1 MSGINTTGLTGDARW
16 NSPRCYASCAGAV
29 MTEPRPDVVDP
40 LAAGREALSRGEW
53 EQALAH
59 FEAASERDHGAEA
72 IEALAMAAWWL
83 DSAQLAIESR
93 EQAYRLYRERGDAAA
108 AARMAIWL
116 GWDSLAFRG
125 EPAVARGWLQRAHR
139 LLEGLRPVPEHGWL
153 ALREGEFAFLLEN
166 DIAATR
172 RFAERAR
179 SIGTA
184 LAVPDIEFSALGLEG
199 LALAS
204 QGKVAAG
211 IRLLDE
217 ASAAAMAGEMAEP
230 WAAGRTCCYMITACE
245 RVRDLERADQWSQRM
260 LEFAKRWRILDL
272 FAVCRAHYGAIL
284 VLRGAWE
291 EADAVFETALA
302 ELRASRPGI
311 AFEALVRR
319 ADLRRR
325 QGRLV
330 EAAELFRQAEFHPYA
345 QLGLAHVAL
354 DRGDAADA
362 ADRVR
367 RLLRKLG
374 PESRLQRAAGLDL
387 YARVLLALGEAD
399 RARTAHEELQ
409 AVAAEVGS
417 NWLRAAA
424 LAVAGLVAQAEGDLD
439 GARWRI
445 EDAIDLFGQCG
456 DPFEAARSRLDLARV
471 LAALGRGGA
480 AAEQA
485 RVAHKTLAGMQAERE
500 AQRASALLREL
511 GDPDWAG
518 PAPVLTA
525 RELDVLQLVARGL
538 SNTEIAQRLV
548 LSEHTVHRHLAN
560 ILHKLDLSSRAAA
573 AAWGIR
579 AGLI

>member
-1 MSGINTTGLTGDARW
+1 MNGSNTAVLTDAGQWSGPG
-16 NSPRCYASCAGAV
+16 RCDSHAGP
-29 MTEPRPDVVDP
+29 MGTEPGLDVVDP
-40 LAAGREALSRGEW
+40 LAAGHEALSRGEW
-53 EQALAH
+53 EQALVC
-59 FEAASERDHGAEA
+59 FEAASETDHSAQS

-83 DSAQLAIESR
+83 DNAHLAIESR
-93 EQAYRLYRERGDAAA
+93 EHAYRLYRQRGDAAA

-139 LLEGLRPVPEHGWL
+139 LLEGLDPVPEHGWL

-204 QGKVAAG
+204 QGNIADG

-217 ASAAAMAGEMAEP
+217 ATAAAMAGEMAEL

-245 RVRDLERADQWSQRM
+245 RVRDLERAHQWSQRM
-260 LEFAKRWRILDL
+260 VEFAKRWRIQDL

-291 EADAVFETALA
+291 EADAAFESALL
-302 ELRASRPGI
+302 ELRSSRPGI

-319 ADLRRR
+319 AELRRR
-325 QGRLV
+325 QGRLE
-330 EAAELFRQAEFHPYA
+330 EAAELFRRAEFHPYA
-345 QLGLAHVAL
+345 QLGLAQIAL
-354 DRGDAADA
+354 DSGDAALA
-362 ADRVR
+362 ADRATTF
-367 RLLRKLG
+367 LRKLG
-374 PESRLQRAAGLDL
+374 PDNRLQRAAGLDL
-387 YARVLLALGEAD
+387 YARVLVALGERE
-399 RARTAHEELQ
+399 RARTAHDELRG
-409 AVAAEVGS
+409 VAAEVGS
-417 NWLRAAA
+417 DPLRASAF
-424 LAVAGLVAQAEGDLD
+424 AVEGLVAEADGDLD
-439 GARWRI
+439 TARSRI
-445 EDAIDLFGQCG
+445 EDAIALFHQCG
-456 DPFEAARSRLDLARV
+456 DPFETARSRLDLARV
-471 LAALGRGGA
+471 FCARGRSHS

-485 RVAHKTLAGMQAERE
+485 RVAHEALAGLQAQRE
-500 AQRASALLREL
+500 AQRAGALMSEL
-511 GDPDWAG
+511 GAPASAG
-518 PAPVLTA
+518 ARSVLTP
-525 RELDVLQLVARGL
+525 RELDVLKVVAQGL
-538 SNTEIAQRLV
+538 SNTEIARRLF

-560 ILHKLDLSSRAAA
+560 ILRKLDLSSRAAA
-573 AAWGIR
+573 VAWGTR

>member
-1 MSGINTTGLTGDARW
+1 MR
-16 NSPRCYASCAGAV
+16 
-29 MTEPRPDVVDP
+29 TEPELDVVDP

-53 EQALAH
+53 EQALAY
-59 FEAASERDHGAEA
+59 FEAAAERNPSAEA
-72 IEALAMAAWWL
+72 VEAVAMAAWWL
-83 DSAQLAIESR
+83 DNAQLAIESR
-93 EQAYRLYRERGDAAA
+93 EHAYRLYRERGDAAA

-139 LLEGLRPVPEHGWL
+139 LLEGLDPVPEHGWL

-166 DIAATR
+166 DIAAAR

-179 SIGTA
+179 VIGTA

-204 QGKVAAG
+204 QGNIADG

-217 ASAAAMAGEMAEP
+217 ASAAAMAGEMSEL

-245 RVRDLERADQWSQRM
+245 RVRDLERAYQWSQRM
-260 LEFAKRWRILDL
+260 LEFAKRWRIQDL

-284 VLRGAWE
+284 VLRGTWE
-291 EADAVFETALA
+291 EADATFETALRQ
-302 ELRASRPGI
+302 LRASRPGI

-325 QGRLV
+325 QGRFE
-330 EAAELFRQAEFHPYA
+330 EAAELFRQVEFHPYA

-354 DRGDAADA
+354 DSGDAALA
-362 ADRVR
+362 ADRAT

-374 PESRLQRAAGLDL
+374 PDSRLQRAAGLDL
-387 YARVLLALGEAD
+387 YARVLVALGETEQ
-399 RARTAHEELQ
+399 ARNTHDQLQ
-409 AVAAEVGS
+409 GVVAEVGS
-417 NWLRAAA
+417 DSLRASA
-424 LAVAGLVAQAEGDLD
+424 LAVGGIVAEAEGDLD
-439 GARWRI
+439 TARSRI
-445 EDAIDLFGQCG
+445 EDAIDVFHQCG
-456 DPFEAARSRLDLARV
+456 DPLETARSRLDLARV
-471 LAALGRGGA
+471 LAALGRSGP

-485 RVAHKTLAGMQAERE
+485 RVAHDALAAMQAERE
-500 AQRASALLREL
+500 AQRAATLMSEL
-511 GDPDWAG
+511 GDPAS
-518 PAPVLTA
+518 AQATSALLTP
-525 RELDVLQLVARGL
+525 RELDVLKLVAQGL

-560 ILHKLDLSSRAAA
+560 ILRKLTVSSRAAA
-573 AAWGIR
+573 AAWGTR